1 MLESL
6 FNKAAGLKVCNS
18 FKKRLQHSCL
28 PVKLAK
34 FLKTP
39 FFKEEFW
46 WLLLTF
52 NSCLHKN
59 SGQKQV
65 WPSVINTRFSWKKNL
80 LPRKSRISQRRC
92 FVEEGMQRP
101 AQVFFSCEYC
111 EIFKKTYFEK
121 HLWTAASE
129 NQDFNDKF
137 TEGRYFL
144 NFTILL
150 IKAFSI

>member
-1 MLESL
+1 MLESI

-18 FKKRLQHSCL
+18 IKKRLQHSCL

-39 FFKEEFW
+39 FFTEEFR

-52 NSCLHKN
+52 NSCFHRS

-65 WPSVINTRFSWKKNL
+65 WLSAVNTRFSWKKYL
-80 LPRKSRISQRRC
+80 LPRKCRTSQRRC
-92 FVEEGMQRP
+92 SVKEGMQWQ
-101 AQVFFSCEYC
+101 AQVFSCEYC
-111 EIFKKTYFEK
+111 EILNNTYFEK

-129 NQDFNDKF
+129 NQGFSDKF
-137 TEGRYFL
+137 TERRYFL
-144 NFTILL
+144 NFIILL
-150 IKAFSI
+150 IKAFSF